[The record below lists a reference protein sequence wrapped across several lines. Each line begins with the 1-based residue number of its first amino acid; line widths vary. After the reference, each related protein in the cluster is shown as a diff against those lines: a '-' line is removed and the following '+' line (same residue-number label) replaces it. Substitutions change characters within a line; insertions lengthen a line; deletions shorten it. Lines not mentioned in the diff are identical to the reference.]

1 MSSSH
6 TPCNAPR
13 HRYGILFLGG
23 VLLLACGD
31 PDPTAPTFESLV
43 ITTTSLPDAVQNVEY
58 NAMLAATGGDATYRW
73 AVTGAMFLGS
83 PPAGMTL
90 ATSGTITGTPPFI
103 GTRSFTV
110 EVRSGDGQTAEQAL
124 SITVNA
130 P

>member
-1 MSSSH
+1 
-6 TPCNAPR
+6 
-13 HRYGILFLGG
+13 
-23 VLLLACGD
+23 
-31 PDPTAPTFESLV
+31 
-43 ITTTSLPDAVQNVEY
+43 
-58 NAMLAATGGDATYRW
+58 
-73 AVTGAMFLGS
+73 
-83 PPAGMTL
+83 MTL